1 MAHFFY
7 LAKLVF
13 LLLLA
18 SACFIFFGLPLFKKF
33 FAKEVIVVE
42 SLEKRD
48 FLKSPTITVC
58 PDLAWINSSKNEFVP
73 VGYFKEQCPTA
84 KTAEEFEN
92 CVENKTYDLSETI
105 EATSHGVTTKSM
117 KNLSDPDFWTWDMV
131 ALGKC
136 YTLN

>member
-58 PDLAWINSSKNEFVP
+58 PDLAWINSSKNGFEP
-73 VGYFKEQCPTA
+73 LGYFKEQCPTA
-84 KTAEEFEN
+84 KTVEEFEN
-92 CVENKTYDLSETI
+92 L
-105 EATSHGVTTKSM
+105 
-117 KNLSDPDFWTWDMV
+117 
-131 ALGKC
+131 
-136 YTLN
+136 